1 MKEKQRNKIE
11 LLRNLHRLGVS
22 QNTWYNWASGRTTIP
37 QYIINNEEE
46 FLSKFLKKE
55 IYSKYYAL

>member
-1 MKEKQRNKIE
+1 MKDKKRNKIE

-22 QNTWYNWASGRTTIP
+22 QNTWYNWASGRTPIP

-55 IYSKYYAL
+55 IYSKYYEL